1 MRIRNL
7 AYALA
12 LIIFSVFI
20 FLSCNR
26 RPDSTVSEKE
36 YASLSDS
43 TKYIGKEACRQCH
56 SDKFDTYIHTG
67 MGMSFDTA
75 SKAKSAG
82 HFSGHSIIKDT
93 YRDLSYYPHWEG
105 DNFYLT
111 EFRLSGKDTTYIR
124 KEKINYIVGSGQHT
138 NSHMINVNGYIYQA
152 PATFYTQSG
161 QWDLPPGYENG
172 FNNRFNRLI
181 ELECMSCHNAHPEM
195 VLGSANKFVN
205 VPSGIDCERCHG
217 PGGKHQIEMLE
228 GRTVDVKYEI
238 DYSIVNPAKLDIN
251 RQMDVCQRCHVQGN
265 AVLMKD
271 KSFFDFKPGMH
282 LSEVMNI
289 FMPVYKGDDDQHI
302 MASHAERMKL
312 SKCFTESLKIAEA
325 GNSSAKTLEPYK
337 NAMTCVTCH
346 DPHVSVK
353 STGSESFNAACKS
366 CHTTNAKHPA
376 TDKNPLIAASDCTA
390 DPKKRALKSD
400 DCVSCHMPR
409 NGTIDIPHVT
419 TTDHWIRKP
428 VTRTDKEQIREF
440 VRLACINNPEVD
452 NRSKGIAYL
461 SYYEKFVANKVFLD
475 SAKRYINDKTQQDI
489 IANFNELIRWTFLKG
504 DYNALVSYVSRHGNA
519 LTSLNKKS
527 FSNDDAW
534 TSYRIGQA
542 FEELGDKASADVYFN
557 KATELAPYFPDFR
570 LKLADLQFETGQYE
584 KAGSNYRF
592 IISEN
597 PRFSSAYVNYGFL
610 ELSVNKDDKKAEQ
623 MYDKALQI
631 EPDHE
636 QALLNKAGLMV
647 FRKQNDQAKTYIHRV
662 LRINPDNIQAQR
674 LLQLL

>member
-1 MRIRNL
+1 MRIKNVV
-7 AYALA
+7 YAGA
-12 LIIFSVFI
+12 LIFFSVFI

-26 RPDSTVSEKE
+26 TDSKINVKE
-36 YASLSDS
+36 YSSLSDS
-43 TKYIGKEACRQCH
+43 TNYIGKEACKQCH
-56 SDKFDTYIHTG
+56 SDKFETFMHTG

-82 HFSGHSIIKDT
+82 NFTAHSVIKDN
-93 YRDLSYYPHWEG
+93 YRNLSYFPHWEG
-105 DNFYLT
+105 DSFYLT
-111 EFRLSGKDTTYIR
+111 EFRLSGKDTSYLR

-161 QWDLPPGYENG
+161 KWDLPPGYENG

-181 ELECMSCHNAHPEM
+181 ELECMSCHNAFPEM
-195 VLGSANKFVN
+195 VLGSANKFIN

-217 PGGKHQIEMLE
+217 PGEKHQIEMLA
-228 GRTVDVKYEI
+228 GRTIDVKNEI
-238 DYSIVNPAKLDIN
+238 DYSIVNPAKLEIN
-251 RQMDVCQRCHVQGN
+251 LQLDVCQRCHVQGN

-312 SKCFTESLKIAEA
+312 SKCFTASLKIAEA
-325 GNSSAKTLEPYK
+325 SNSKLKSKEPYK

-353 STGSESFNAACKS
+353 STAGESFNNACKS
-366 CHTTNAKHPA
+366 CHSSVSGKIIGG
-376 TDKNPLIAASDCTA
+376 KNPLITENDCTA
-390 DPKKRALKSD
+390 DPKQRALKKD
-400 DCVSCHMPR
+400 NCVSFHMPK

-428 VTRTDKEQIREF
+428 VSRSDKEQIREF
-440 VRLACINNPEVD
+440 VKLACINNPEAD
-452 NRSKGIAYL
+452 DRSKGIAYL
-461 SYYEKFVANKVFLD
+461 SYYEKFVTNKVFLD
-475 SAKRYINDKTQQDI
+475 SAKRYINDNSKQDI
-489 IANFNELIRWTFLKG
+489 IENFNELIRWAFLKK
-504 DYNALVSYVSRHGNA
+504 DYQGLLKYVSEHGNA
-519 LTSLNKKS
+519 LSALNKKS

-534 TSYRIGQA
+534 TAYRIGQA
-542 FEELGDKASADVYFN
+542 FSELGDKTSAELYFN
-557 KATELAPYFPDFR
+557 KATELAPFYPDFR

-584 KAGSNYRF
+584 KSGSNYRF

-597 PRFSSAYVNYGFL
+597 PRFVAAYINYGFL
-610 ELSVNKDDKKAEQ
+610 ELSINKEDKKAEQ
-623 MYDKALQI
+623 LYKVALDTD
-631 EPDHE
+631 PDNE
-636 QALLNKAGLMV
+636 QALLNMAGLMV
-647 FRKQNDQAKTYIHRV
+647 YRNQKVQAKEYISRV
-662 LRINPDNIQAQR
+662 LKINPENAQALR
-674 LLQLL
+674 LLKLL